1 MDSKT
6 NQDRSHVFV
15 AGASGF
21 IGRHITR
28 ALTNAGHRVTAC
40 VRNPK
45 GFQLKFPG
53 IHAIY
58 GDFTKDLEAFDWLPR
73 LKGVDVVV
81 NAIGIIRESSSQS
94 FDAIHRDGA
103 IALFD
108 ACEKAGIKKVV
119 QLSALGADDSAS
131 SRYHRSKREAD
142 KYLTGLK
149 TDWVILQP
157 SVIYG
162 PGGEST
168 AFFKALAAL
177 PLIPLVDAGE
187 QRLQPIHIDDLTRA
201 IVQTVESDE
210 LNRLIIQ
217 IVGPTPIA
225 VKELL
230 TELRS
235 WLGFGKARFVS
246 IPYSLSL
253 FLGRLGRLFQASL
266 VTPETIRMLQQGST
280 GEVSSFIDR
289 FGFRPK
295 SLGDALIESPSQQS
309 DRWHAKLYFL
319 KPMLRLSIAFLWIY
333 TGIISAFVYPKTSS
347 LALLARTGIPH
358 DVAPL
363 ALYGAAALDFCL
375 GLATLLRYRLT
386 IVGLIQIALIII
398 YTFLISVG
406 IPELWTHPFGPISKN
421 VPLLV
426 ATLIMISLEER

>member
-1 MDSKT
+1 MDSKSD
-6 NQDRSHVFV
+6 QDRLNVLV
-15 AGASGF
+15 TGASGF
-21 IGRHITR
+21 IGSHITP
-28 ALTNAGHRVTAC
+28 ALTNAGYRVTAC

-45 GFQLKFPG
+45 GFQLRFPG

-58 GDFTKDLEAFDWLPR
+58 GDATKDLQASDWLPR
-73 LKGVDVVV
+73 LKVVDVVV
-81 NAIGIIRESSSQS
+81 NAIGIIREIVSQF
-94 FDAIHRDGA
+94 FDAVHRDGPM
-103 IALFD
+103 ALFD
-108 ACEKAGIKKVV
+108 ACEKAGIQKVI
-119 QLSALGADDSAS
+119 QLSALGADDSAF

-157 SVIYG
+157 SIVYG

-177 PLIPLVDAGE
+177 PLIPLIDTGE
-187 QRLQPIHIDDLTRA
+187 QQLQPIHIDDLTRA
-201 IVQTVESDE
+201 IVQTIESNN
-210 LNRLIIQ
+210 LNRLIIE
-217 IVGPTPIA
+217 IVGPTPIT

-230 TELRS
+230 SELRS

-253 FLGRLGRLFQASL
+253 FVGRLGKLFQASL
-266 VTPETIRMLQQGST
+266 VTPETIRMLRQGST

-289 FGFRPK
+289 FGFKPK

-309 DRWHAKLYFL
+309 DRWHARLYSL

-333 TGIISAFVYPKTSS
+333 TGIVSAFIYPKPSS
-347 LALLARTGIPH
+347 FALLARVGIPNA
-358 DVAPL
+358 VAPL

-375 GLATLLRYRLT
+375 GLATLFRYRLT
-386 IVGLIQIALIII
+386 IVGLIQIALILI
-398 YTFLISVG
+398 YTLLISVG

-426 ATLIMISLEER
+426 ATLIMIFMEEN